1 MNKHIEKSKGKSSTK
16 SNNSTLYSN
25 EYRKFLERL
34 GIDPTDFDDPIEI
47 EIDDYSR

>member
-1 MNKHIEKSKGKSSTK
+1 MNKHAEKSKKKSSNK
-16 SNNSTLYSN
+16 ASNSTLHNN

-47 EIDDYSR
+47 EMDDYSR